1 VPFVPLPA
9 GGRDGGDVPSL
20 AVSASFRFEPPEPR
34 ADVVLRPRL
43 LGILVGRWEHRVTVL
58 TGGAGL
64 GKTTLLAQMVAEN
77 HLAPRGEDVWVS
89 LRNLDADADRLAR
102 VVAAAVGAR
111 RLVDGADE
119 AVPPGSVAEA
129 VWQRSPIETCIVVD
143 DVHLLPA
150 DSPGA
155 GWLAELVEALPANG
169 HLVLASRCEPPVPLA
184 RLAAQ
189 GAVLRLVEDDLRFDH
204 DEIAAFAAKRG
215 VDVSRIG
222 ALGGWPA
229 MAELA
234 ANVDDHVTGLSYLW
248 EEVLEPLGTY
258 RRHVLAVLCE
268 LGVADD
274 GLLSAALGAP
284 VELEKVLDGVPLVAR
299 DRDGWFAAHALWR
312 SAAEL
317 ALDESE
323 RLVVRRRGAEDL
335 VERGRF
341 DEAVTLLH
349 EVGLWD
355 SLASALRRACLATDR
370 LMASQLARWL
380 ALGND
385 EVRRSPAGRLAS
397 GIHAA
402 FTRPATAIAPLTDAA
417 DACRT
422 AGDDD
427 GEVTALAQ
435 LARLA
440 WFRQDVEAVDD
451 LEHRVGALEATGSP
465 KARGMAALRRAL
477 AADLRG
483 DDDGV
488 LADLGTIEPGILDP
502 AWEIMVSYLAG
513 SVHFERGDYAR
524 ANEIVDR
531 LGPTP
536 HPALTPF
543 VDYLRGRSW
552 WGRGQFDRVLRQAPI
567 AVGQAER
574 SGVAYLS
581 YLAHLLAV
589 QTYAHMG
596 ETARARRHIDAALA
610 VAPPPRAGRL
620 SVHSAVML
628 ASVQL
633 AEGDEP
639 AATATLREAVEVHG
653 FDQPADRRAWRQ
665 TLSLSYVLLPET
677 RVHWD
682 DLARQGHRSTATAS
696 SALVVAA
703 RSGDGGAVQRW
714 RGSVEPARLRAAL
727 YFRFATE
734 VAIALA
740 AAGRPEGTALLDLLG
755 PPGHA
760 AARDLAGSGR
770 RVASGTVPERRRLA
784 QQARSVLASVPAA
797 PACATSLAVLGPLVV
812 TRAGLDAPGGDGT
825 HLRLG
830 RRRVQEVLAFL
841 VAHRR
846 TTRAAIETTLWPE
859 LDPQAAANN
868 LSVTL
873 NHLRRALEP
882 ERDPREPSYLLR
894 LSGPGVALFTDDHG
908 LRIDVDEFKEHLRAA
923 ARAEIDGAPS
933 VALDHDL
940 AAVDLYRGDLHAE
953 LVDVDWLALDREHH
967 RAGLVAAAVRAGELL
982 LGRGEPDHAE
992 AVARRALEVDAWS
1005 EGPYGV
1011 LVNAALARGDRAAA
1025 QRHLDRCAK
1034 AVAALGLSPS
1044 ASIEQLQRRIHGA

>member
-1 VPFVPLPA
+1 
-9 GGRDGGDVPSL
+9 
-20 AVSASFRFEPPEPR
+20 
-34 ADVVLRPRL
+34 
-43 LGILVGRWEHRVTVL
+43 
-58 TGGAGL
+58 
-64 GKTTLLAQMVAEN
+64 
-77 HLAPRGEDVWVS
+77 
-89 LRNLDADADRLAR
+89 
-102 VVAAAVGAR
+102 
-111 RLVDGADE
+111 
-119 AVPPGSVAEA
+119 
-129 VWQRSPIETCIVVD
+129 
-143 DVHLLPA
+143 
-150 DSPGA
+150 
-155 GWLAELVEALPANG
+155 
-169 HLVLASRCEPPVPLA
+169 
-184 RLAAQ
+184 
-189 GAVLRLVEDDLRFDH
+189 
-204 DEIAAFAAKRG
+204 
-215 VDVSRIG
+215 
-222 ALGGWPA
+222 
-229 MAELA
+229 
-234 ANVDDHVTGLSYLW
+234 
-248 EEVLEPLGTY
+248 
-258 RRHVLAVLCE
+258 
-268 LGVADD
+268 
-274 GLLSAALGAP
+274 
-284 VELEKVLDGVPLVAR
+284 VLDGVPLVVR
-299 DRDGWFAAHALWR
+299 DRDGWFAPHALWR
-312 SAAEL
+312 SAPEL
-317 ALDESE
+317 ALAEDE
-323 RLVVRRRGAEDL
+323 RLVVRRRAAEDL

-355 SLASALRRACLATDR
+355 SLGAALRRACLATDR

-385 EVRRSPAGRLAS
+385 EVRRSPAGQLAS

-402 FTRPATAIAPLTDAA
+402 FTQPATAVAPLTAA
-417 DACRT
+417 AAACRT

-440 WFRQDVEAVDD
+440 WFGQDEKAVEELKD
-451 LEHRVGALEATGSP
+451 RVGALEATGSP

-483 DDDGV
+483 DDEGV
-488 LADLGTIEPGILDP
+488 LTDLGTIEPGVLDP

-552 WGRGQFDRVLRQAPI
+552 WGRGQFDRVLRQAPL
-567 AVGQAER
+567 AVAQAER

-589 QTYAHMG
+589 QTYAHIG

-610 VAPPPRAGRL
+610 LAPPPRAGRL

-653 FDQPADRRAWRQ
+653 FDQPAERRAWRQ
-665 TLSLSYVLLPET
+665 TVSLTYVLLPET

-682 DLARQGHRSTATAS
+682 DLARHGQRSTVTAA

-703 RSGDGGAVQRW
+703 RSGDGGAVLRW
-714 RGSVEPARLRAAL
+714 PGPVEPVRLRAAL

-734 VAIALA
+734 VAVALA
-740 AAGRPEGTALLDLLG
+740 AAGRPQGTALLDLLG
-755 PPGHA
+755 PAGRA
-760 AARDLAGSGR
+760 AARDLAGSGPGSGPGR
-770 RVASGTVPERRRLA
+770 RTAAAPAPAGAADAPPARRRLA

-797 PACATSLAVLGPLVV
+797 PARSTSLAVLGPLVV
-812 TRAGLDAPGGDGT
+812 TRIGPDGHRDDET
-825 HLRLG
+825 RPRL
-830 RRRVQEVLAFL
+830 RRRAQEVLAFL

-846 TTRAAIETTLWPE
+846 TTRAALETALWPE
-859 LDPQAAANN
+859 LDARSAANN

-894 LSGPGVALFTDDHG
+894 LNGPGVALFTDHG
-908 LRIDVDEFKEHLRAA
+908 LRIDVDEFNEHLRAA

-940 AAVDLYRGDLHAE
+940 AAVELYRGDLHSELAE
-953 LVDVDWLALDREHH
+953 VDWLALDREHY

-982 LGRGEPDHAE
+982 LGRGEPDHAD
-992 AVARRALEVDAWS
+992 AVARRALEVDGWS
-1005 EGPYGV
+1005 EGAYGV
-1011 LVNAALARGDRAAA
+1011 LVNAALTRGDRATA

-1044 ASIEQLQRRIHGA
+1044 ASIEQLQRRIHDT